1 MINDIFIKM
10 KKKIIRLTESDL
22 RNIVTK
28 IINEQ
33 RISDSD
39 KKIISGQIVSNG
51 NKCKEYY
58 INHFSKPETI
68 NKFNN
73 KNNIST
79 IKSFIPTIGYK
90 PFIEKSGNRHGYVS
104 KNNLKTI
111 NLNLYTLLTKNG
123 NTISP
128 KGSMLYNTILHEMG
142 HLIDF
147 KLQTLG
153 EKSISSSSGY
163 HSPTDGQDNYVQSDI
178 ETFARIQRL
187 REELGIGSN
196 ANGEEIRN
204 KIIEFV
210 KLNKIQ
216 FPNVK
221 IIADDG
227 RPGILLFTERNKTKG
242 ALTDLWRFYSTL
254 KINNTPVSDISAL
267 FAKFSKINNGMV
279 ILDLNLIGKV
289 NVSAKGDI
297 KLTETDLR
305 NIVMRIMNEQFD
317 SDYYDI
323 ILDLY
328 NEVGFEGMTDEEIE
342 YLKSGGESNVPERFL
357 DADLDIDYEES
368 DSFEGLDR
376 FKEIMDG
383 FNHKIVDTAP
393 DGKLRIVFKDR
404 PEIMEQLE
412 GVVPESSI
420 DVKKGYIIVIV
431 PENWTDDIFG
441 EEI

>member
-1 MINDIFIKM
+1 M
-10 KKKIIRLTESDL
+10 R
-22 RNIVTK
+22 K

-33 RISDSD
+33 SISNSD
-39 KKIISGQIVSNG
+39 KQIING
-51 NKCKEYY
+51 LIKTNSQKAKSHY
-58 INHFSKPETI
+58 INHFSEQETI
-68 NKFNN
+68 NKFNKPSN
-73 KNNIST
+73 VSI

-90 PFIEKSGNRHGYVS
+90 PFIEKSGNKHGYVS

-128 KGSMLYNTILHEMG
+128 KGSMLYDTILHEMG

-153 EKSISSSSGY
+153 EKTIAKSSGY

-187 REELGIGSN
+187 REALGIGSN

-221 IIADDG
+221 IMADDG

-242 ALTDLWRFYSTL
+242 TLTDLWRFYSTL
-254 KINNTPVSDISAL
+254 KINNTPVFDISAL

-289 NVSAKGDI
+289 NVSTKGDI
-297 KLTETDLR
+297 KLTESDLR
-305 NIVMRIMNEQFD
+305 KIVMRIIN
-317 SDYYDI
+317 
-323 ILDLY
+323 
-328 NEVGFEGMTDEEIE
+328 
-342 YLKSGGESNVPERFL
+342 
-357 DADLDIDYEES
+357 
-368 DSFEGLDR
+368 
-376 FKEIMDG
+376 
-383 FNHKIVDTAP
+383 
-393 DGKLRIVFKDR
+393 
-404 PEIMEQLE
+404 
-412 GVVPESSI
+412 
-420 DVKKGYIIVIV
+420 
-431 PENWTDDIFG
+431 
-441 EEI
+441 